1 MEKNEFAKMV
11 SQRTKEIAKKIV
23 ILVSGFPQKTEYFV
37 IGKQLL
43 RSATSTAANYR
54 AVVRARSKKEFYSK
68 LSITI
73 EECDETL
80 FWLEILSETNL
91 INIEKIKP
99 IMDETTEILKILSKS
114 RKTMSSNNE

>member
-1 MEKNEFAKMV
+1 MEKNEFAKLM

-23 ILVSGFPQKTEYFV
+23 ILVSGFPQKIEYFV

-68 LSITI
+68 ISITI

-91 INIEKIKP
+91 VNNEKIKP

-114 RKTMSSNNE
+114 IKTMSSNNE

>member
-1 MEKNEFAKMV
+1 MEKNEFAIMM
-11 SQRTKEIAKKIV
+11 SQRTKEIAKKI
-23 ILVSGFPQKTEYFV
+23 ILIVSGFPQKTEYFV

-54 AVVRARSKKEFYSK
+54 AVTRARSKKEFYAK

-80 FWLEILSETNL
+80 FWMEILTETNL
-91 INIEKIKP
+91 VKNDHIKP

-114 RKTMSSNNE
+114 RKTISNNE